1 MTLLIELIAIL
12 AILNATIG
20 EQQIP
25 VEVTTRLA
33 PTGDEPVI
41 ASGSEAA
48 SAEEPAPAAQALPLG
63 LDAALITTMAGV
75 AGGAFAAFKK
85 SAGRDNAIADTQ
97 LKAVDSLKATDYGV
111 KDTAMAN
118 AEHANI
124 VTEAL
129 AQLEGLPE
137 ETKTR
142 LQKSNQKIQENARQW
157 CADVADY
164 YEHLPTAPR
173 PGELE
178 KDKVKTK
185 LAQVN
190 KITEPTS
197 DPS

>member
-1 MTLLIELIAIL
+1 MLTETLIIVL

-25 VEVTTRLA
+25 VEVQTRLLSDEVM
-33 PTGDEPVI
+33 TGSS
-41 ASGSEAA
+41 AAEAA
-48 SAEEPAPAAQALPLG
+48 ESPPPAAQALPLG
-63 LDAALITTMAGV
+63 LDAALITTMAGM
-75 AGGAFAAFKK
+75 AGGAYAAFRRT
-85 SAGRDNAIADTQ
+85 AGRDNAIADTQ

-142 LQKSNQKIQENARQW
+142 LQKSNQKIQENAKQW